1 MKTNRSKH
9 RNAIG
14 CNARGGRHFG
24 EPQEAEGGPS
34 ARILRSDVVTK
45 CLDQQL
51 EATSDY
57 RLGPAGTMQD
67 HFYCY
72 CCVDVCNQGTLYNT
86 HCLEDGHLP
95 RCGYKPFLQELDL
108 AALLNVVSN
117 TGAWLRNRVHA
128 IQNKYLWI

>member
-14 CNARGGRHFG
+14 GGRHFG

-128 IQNKYLWI
+128 IQNKYLRI